1 MGFALLFL
9 TLILHKFEGH
19 KAALVAPS
27 AVDGLDLQRINV
39 SARDEN
45 LERDLNDL
53 LNENFNEEITTN
65 SELLL
70 QFYRF
75 E

>member
-1 MGFALLFL
+1 MGLGLLFL
-9 TLILHKFEGH
+9 TLILHKFEGLE
-19 KAALVAPS
+19 AALVVPS
-27 AVDGLDLQRINV
+27 TVDGLNLQRINV
-39 SARDEN
+39 STRDEK

-70 QFYRF
+70 ILSI
-75 E
+75 